1 MGIIGTNIRTG
12 PSRKEAAPAPMEEE
26 QKVTRIEDE
35 IQQTHWRNQLSKT
48 GINVVY
54 TGIWLKAAH
63 TDFFKKFGL
72 SHPQHNILRIL
83 RGQKQNAVNVNA
95 IKERM
100 VDKSSNVSRITQK
113 LLRKKLI
120 ECQPSPTDKR
130 AVDIVITQKGLDL
143 LSRIDQQ
150 VHEINDLLAHL
161 DASELL
167 VLNMLLDKIRAAPK
181 KSTALTPGGKKR
193 K

>member
-1 MGIIGTNIRTG
+1 MGIIGSTKNSTG
-12 PSRKEAAPAPMEEE
+12 RVQQAAGPAPMEEE
-26 QKVTRIEDE
+26 KKFTRIEDE

-48 GINVVY
+48 GINLIY

-63 TDFFKKFGL
+63 SDFFKKFGL

-83 RGQKQNAVNVNA
+83 RGQKPHPVNVNT

-113 LLRKKLI
+113 LQKKKLI
-120 ECQPSPTDKR
+120 ECQPSATDKR
-130 AVDIVITQKGLDL
+130 AVDVVITQKGLDL
-143 LSRIDQQ
+143 LAKIDGQ

-161 DASELL
+161 DPSELL
-167 VLNMLLDKIRAAPK
+167 VLNLLLDKIRN
-181 KSTALTPGGKKR
+181 PGPPPSR
-193 K
+193 

>member
-12 PSRKEAAPAPMEEE
+12 PFPREAAPAPMEEE
-26 QKVTRIEDE
+26 KITRIEDE

-48 GINVVY
+48 GINLVY

-83 RGQKQNAVNVNA
+83 RGQKQHAINVNA

-113 LLRKKLI
+113 LLKKKLI

-130 AVDIVITQKGLDL
+130 VVDIVITQKGLDL

-161 DASELL
+161 DPSELL

-181 KSTALTPGGKKR
+181 KVPR
-193 K
+193 